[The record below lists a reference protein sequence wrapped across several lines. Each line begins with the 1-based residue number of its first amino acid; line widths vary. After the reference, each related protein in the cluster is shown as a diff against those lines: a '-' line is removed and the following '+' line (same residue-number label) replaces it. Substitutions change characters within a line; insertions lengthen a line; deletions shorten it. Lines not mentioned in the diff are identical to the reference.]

1 MKSMFAALALV
12 IASNCYGSV
21 DLVKVDKSEKRMYLL
36 DGNKTV
42 KVYNI
47 ALGANPEGHK
57 IKKDDEKTPEGRY
70 ELDSITKKSDFY
82 RSMHVSYPN
91 EKDKAA
97 AKKAGVKPGGD
108 IMIHGQKNYWG
119 WASMITQLF
128 NWTDG
133 CIAIT
138 NSEMDEFL
146 ELVSVGT
153 PIQINP

>member
-1 MKSMFAALALV
+1 MKHIFAALALV
-12 IASNCYGSV
+12 IASNSYGSV

-36 DGNKTV
+36 DGNKTI
-42 KVYNI
+42 KVFNI
-47 ALGANPEGHK
+47 ALGANPEGRK

-70 ELDSITKKSDFY
+70 ELDSINKKSDFY

-91 EKDKAA
+91 EKDEAE
-97 AKKAGVKPGGD
+97 AKKAGVDPGKD

-133 CIAIT
+133 CIAVT